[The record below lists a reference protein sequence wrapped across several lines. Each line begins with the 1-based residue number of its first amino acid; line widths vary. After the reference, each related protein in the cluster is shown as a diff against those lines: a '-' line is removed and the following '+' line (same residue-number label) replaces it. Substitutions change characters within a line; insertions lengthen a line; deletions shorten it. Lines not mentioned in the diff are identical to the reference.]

1 MHALALSA
9 LIFGLGLGAFSEPS
23 FIPLYFVIL
32 VIFAG
37 LIHRTDRR
45 YLVILVV
52 SPLLA
57 YGSLGLYYGAGSPV
71 QVRIDDVQSYRV
83 TASHF
88 GRRFLVEGLQEQVR
102 PGEIIEGE
110 FLFERMEANKDGFK
124 GTLTVRDYTRSAD
137 FLSGIKEFKERLFHK
152 LVYIY
157 GYDKGSLIG
166 SLVLGY
172 RTELFEDRMGSMRAL
187 GILHILSISGFHI
200 ALLEDALKRLRLRR
214 SSVWVIL
221 LYGVLVDSVS
231 SYRAVLMCL
240 YRAAGHAL
248 RRDPDPV
255 TGLAAAFF
263 LQSFLKPYLVFS
275 FGFLLT
281 YLSTL
286 GIILLGKKVK
296 RRFSGFP
303 EILAGPLSMT
313 LSALTFSM
321 PFLIIMEGGL
331 SLGVFMG
338 NLVMVPIYTVI
349 TYLSFVV
356 VIFMGMEPVTVVLSP
371 LVDAFFDLSLHLGES
386 LSVMTLKLHLLP
398 LLPIYPAL
406 LVITFL
412 AIRKNRLKTISVIL
426 ILCLCYVLPLFDS
439 LEVINRNGKGLVRVT
454 SGFRVYEIM
463 DDRLNEK
470 HYLPLDRPMEFLIRG
485 NQVAIS
491 QGYSKGHSPVITIN
505 GKKLKVKS
513 KLGYYNGM
521 SIEMRIIFLKGKV
534 LRVK

>member
-1 MHALALSA
+1 LHALALSA
-9 LIFGLGLGAFSEPS
+9 LIFGLGLGAYSEPS
-23 FIPLYFVIL
+23 FIPLYLMIL
-32 VIFAG
+32 IIFAG

-45 YLVILVV
+45 YLVILIV

-57 YGSLGLYYGAGSPV
+57 YGSFSLYYGAGSPV

-83 TASHF
+83 TASHL
-88 GRRFLVEGLQEQVR
+88 GRRFLMEGLQEEVR
-102 PGEIIEGE
+102 PGEIIEGRFE
-110 FLFERMEANKDGFK
+110 FERMEANKDGFK
-124 GTLTVRDYTRSAD
+124 GKLTVRDYKRSAD

-172 RTELFEDRMGSMRAL
+172 RTELFQDRMGSMRAL

-200 ALLEDALKRLRLRR
+200 ALLEDALKRLKLGRGA
-214 SSVWVIL
+214 VWVIL

-240 YRAAGHAL
+240 YRAAGHAF

-255 TGLAAAFF
+255 TGLATAFF
-263 LQSFLKPYLVFS
+263 LQSLMKPYLVFS

-296 RRFSGFP
+296 RRFSDFP
-303 EILAGPLSMT
+303 EILGGPIAMT
-313 LSALTFSM
+313 ISALTFSM
-321 PFLIIMEGGL
+321 PFLIILEGGL
-331 SLGVFMG
+331 SLGVFLG
-338 NLVMVPIYTVI
+338 NLVMVPLYTII
-349 TYLSFVV
+349 TYLSFIV
-356 VIFMGMEPVTVVLSP
+356 VILMGVEPLTVLLRP
-371 LVDAFFDLSLHLGES
+371 LVGAFFDLSLHLGEAIS
-386 LSVMTLKLHLLP
+386 IMTLKLHLLP
-398 LLPIYPAL
+398 LLAVYPAL
-406 LVITFL
+406 LGICYHS
-412 AIRKNRLKTISVIL
+412 IRKKRLKTLSVIL
-426 ILCLCYVLPLFDS
+426 LLCLLYVLPLFDS

-470 HYLPLDRPMEFLIRG
+470 DYLPLDSPMEFLIGG
-485 NQVAIS
+485 NQVGIS

-505 GKKLKVKS
+505 GKRLKVKS

-534 LRVK
+534 LRVR